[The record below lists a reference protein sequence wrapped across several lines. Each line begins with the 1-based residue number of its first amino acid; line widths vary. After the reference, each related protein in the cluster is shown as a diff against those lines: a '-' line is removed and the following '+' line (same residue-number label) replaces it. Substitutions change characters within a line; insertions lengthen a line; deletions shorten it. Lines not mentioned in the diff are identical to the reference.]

1 MRPFTC
7 EEDATLMNLFALNGP
22 RWKLIAAEMGS
33 VNPRSAAMVRN
44 RWLRVQKGKQRAEQG
59 LSKNKCGLCGQIKQ
73 GHICAARL
81 ANATATIAAQQ
92 SANQER
98 ASQILSGAADINL
111 PPLASSSIAL
121 ELGSPQPLALTM
133 NDQENI
139 ATSSSQLIMSAAGA
153 IACDSSLR
161 APPLA
166 AASLAWSPQT
176 SPAMG
181 TSSPGISAA
190 SLAASLLAPTPEGM
204 GYTFPVA
211 MAELSASKVL
221 STGGD

>member
-92 SANQER
+92 SAHLDAR
-98 ASQILSGAADINL
+98 VLAGGDINL
-111 PPLASSSIAL
+111 PPLAASSIAL

-139 ATSSSQLIMSAAGA
+139 VTSSQIVTSGAGA

-166 AASLAWSPQT
+166 AASLAWSPAT
-176 SPAMG
+176 SPALG

-190 SLAASLLAPTPEGM
+190 SLAASLLAPTPEGV

-211 MAELSASKVL
+211 LAALHSEKV
-221 STGGD
+221 D